1 MSATHH
7 RMPKPRPDR
16 PPEPEWLAGVPRYP
30 TKHIAVFIYGLTGG
44 GAQRRTVTLANAF
57 AACGH
62 QVDLVLVRGEGV
74 LEPQL
79 APRVRVVALDR
90 TDRLLGRAIRASRT
104 RGVQTFASIPA
115 LARYLR
121 RQQPDLLLSA
131 ASHVNLVAVAGWRL
145 ARLPIALV
153 LRASNHPTGNLANFP
168 PAQRLVRA
176 WMRWLT
182 RRFYPRAD
190 LVVTVSH
197 GVAEE
202 LARLTGIPR
211 ERIVT
216 IYNPVTTPALADH
229 MAEPLDHPWL
239 AASDAPLVLAAG
251 TFKIQKDFRTL
262 VDAFAR
268 LRRERRV
275 RLAILGDGPLR
286 PAIAQ
291 RVRELGLEE
300 EVLLP
305 GFILNPL
312 PWMRRAS
319 LFVLSSMWEGLPGVL
334 IEAMACGCPVVAT
347 DCPSGPREI
356 LEEGR
361 YGPLVP
367 VGDARALAAAMAAQ
381 LDRPTPA
388 DLLRAR
394 AAAFDL
400 PRAVARY
407 LELFEA
413 CIHARV
419 PRRLAR
425 IPPWPLKVPLT
436 YTSEDGLDYVL
447 GRLGLARVDLFRP
460 FAGNAEHRQLMA
472 RMMERLGVDVGRA
485 VELAWAQL
493 READARCAA
502 CEAVRACRQWLR
514 QPTAEPPD
522 FCPNLPLFRHLAA
535 PAAVR

>member
-1 MSATHH
+1 MPEAEDA
-7 RMPKPRPDR
+7 MPKPS
-16 PPEPEWLAGVPRYP
+16 PEPVPEAAWLTEVPRYP
-30 TKHIAVFIYGLTGG
+30 TKHLAIFIYGLTGG
-44 GAQRRTVTLANAF
+44 GAQRRTLTLANAF

-79 APRVRVVALDR
+79 APRVRVIALDR
-90 TDRLLGRAIRASRT
+90 MDRLVGRAIRASRT

-153 LRASNHPTGNLANFP
+153 LRASNHPSGNLANFP
-168 PAQRLVRA
+168 PVQRLIRA

-190 LVVTVSH
+190 QVITVSH

-211 ERIVT
+211 RRIVT
-216 IYNPVTTPALADH
+216 IYNPVITPDLVAR

-239 AASDAPLVLAAG
+239 EASDAPLVLAAG

-262 VDAFAR
+262 VEAFAR
-268 LRRERRV
+268 LRRQRRV

-286 PAIAQ
+286 PAIRQ
-291 RVRELGLEE
+291 RIRELGLEE

-305 GFILNPL
+305 GFVLNPL
-312 PWMRRAS
+312 PWMKRAS

-356 LEEGR
+356 LEDGR

-367 VGDARALAAAMAAQ
+367 VGDSRALAAAMAAQ
-381 LDRPTPA
+381 LDRPTPPEV
-388 DLLRAR
+388 LRTR

-413 CIHARV
+413 CILARV

-436 YTSEDGLDYVL
+436 YTSEAGLDYVL

-460 FAGNAEHRQLMA
+460 FAGNAEHRQLMS
-472 RMMERLGVDVGRA
+472 RMMRDLGVDVARA
-485 VELAWAQL
+485 VETAWSQL

-502 CEAVRACRQWLR
+502 CEAVRVCRQWLHR
-514 QPTAEPPD
+514 PAPGTPD
-522 FCPNLPLFRHLAA
+522 FCPNLPLFLRLAGA
-535 PAAVR
+535 GGLR

>member
-1 MSATHH
+1 
-7 RMPKPRPDR
+7 MPPMDDAMARRQPE
-16 PPEPEWLAGVPRYP
+16 PPEDAGWVAQVPRYP
-30 TKHIAVFIYGLTGG
+30 TKHIAIFIYGLTGG
-44 GAQRRTVTLANAF
+44 GAQRRTLTLANAF

-74 LEPQL
+74 LEPQV
-79 APRVRVVALDR
+79 APRVRVIALDR
-90 TDRLLGRAIRASRT
+90 ADRLLGRAIRTSRT

-168 PAQRLVRA
+168 PAQRLIRA

-190 LVVTVSH
+190 LVVAVSD

-202 LARLTGIPR
+202 LARLTGMPR
-211 ERIVT
+211 ERILTV
-216 IYNPVTTPALADH
+216 YNPVTTPALAAR
-229 MAEPLDHPWL
+229 MADPLDHPWL
-239 AASDAPLVLAAG
+239 EASDAPLLLAAG

-262 VDAFAR
+262 VEAFAR
-268 LRRERRV
+268 LHRRRPV
-275 RLAILGDGPLR
+275 RLAILGDGPMR

-300 EVLLP
+300 DVLLP

-319 LFVLSSMWEGLPGVL
+319 VFVLSSMWEGLPGVL
-334 IEAMACGCPVVAT
+334 IEAMACGCPVVST

-356 LEEGR
+356 LEGGR
-361 YGPLVP
+361 WGPLVP
-367 VGDARALAAAMAAQ
+367 VGDSRALAAAIADQ

-388 DLLRAR
+388 ELLRER

-407 LELFEA
+407 LEIFEA
-413 CIHARV
+413 CIRARV

-436 YTSEDGLDYVL
+436 YTSEAGLDYVL
-447 GRLGLARVDLFRP
+447 GRLGLSRIDLFRP
-460 FAGNAEHRQLMA
+460 FAGNAEHRRLMA
-472 RMMERLGVDVGRA
+472 RMMARLGVDLDRA
-485 VELAWAQL
+485 VAAAWVQL

-502 CEAVRACRQWLR
+502 CEAVRVCRQWLR
-514 QPTAEPPD
+514 QPNAEPPD
-522 FCPNLPLFRHLAA
+522 FCPNTALFLRLARA
-535 PAAVR
+535 DALR